1 MPIIL
6 EPDNIFIHDRAPI
19 YRSGLVRDVL
29 QELGVRTMLWP
40 PYSPDLNLTENLW
53 AILKTEVYKLY
64 PELEFADDTEK
75 TLLVLIEAA
84 KEAWHTIEDTVL
96 YNLSVTMSHRVQAVI
111 EADGWYT
118 KY

>member
-1 MPIIL
+1 MPTIL
-6 EPDNIFIHDRAPI
+6 EPDNIFIHDGAPI
-19 YRSGLVRDVL
+19 YRSGLIRDVL

-40 PYSPDLNLTENLW
+40 PYSPDLNPTENLW
-53 AILKTEVYKLY
+53 AILKAEVYKLY

-75 TLLVLIEAA
+75 TLLALIEAA